1 MFVLELILEGL
12 MIDQIKPFA
21 FGYELMTCEH

>member
-12 MIDQIKPFA
+12 MIDQIKSFD